1 MEENIGKRIVN
12 NLKKCGRG
20 SIFFPNSF
28 VSYGDIKSVS
38 KSLERLTNDAVI
50 IRLANGIYLYPK
62 IDKELGLGV
71 LYPSVEEVAL
81 QVAKRDKAHIAP
93 TGAYAMNLLGLST
106 QVPMNVVFLTDGSP
120 RKIKLGNNKII
131 TFKHTVPKNL
141 AFVSKTAQLAT
152 FALKEIGETNVNEE
166 HLKQLQSVFSAI
178 NEKSIEADN
187 KLMPAWIRKII
198 KDFYS
203 EGRSALIRK
212 RCRKLVLVL
221 FLSQLR

>member
-1 MEENIGKRIVN
+1 MEENIGKRIIN
-12 NLKKCGRG
+12 NIKKGGRG

-38 KSLERLTNDAVI
+38 KALERLTNDAVI

-120 RKIKLGNNKII
+120 RKIRLGNNRII

-141 AFVSKTAQLAT
+141 TFVNKTAQLAT
-152 FALKEIGETNVNEE
+152 FALKEIGKSSVNEE
-166 HLKQLQSVFSAI
+166 HQKALKQAFSTI
-178 NEKSIEADN
+178 NEKSIEADY

-212 RCRKLVLVL
+212 
-221 FLSQLR
+221 

>member
-1 MEENIGKRIVN
+1 MEENIGKRIIN
-12 NLKKCGRG
+12 NIKKGGRG

-38 KSLERLTNDAVI
+38 KALERLTNDAVI

-120 RKIKLGNNKII
+120 RKIKLGNNRII

-141 AFVSKTAQLAT
+141 AFVNKTAQLAT
-152 FALKEIGETNVNEE
+152 FALKEIGKSSVNEE
-166 HLKQLQSVFSAI
+166 HQKALKQAFSTI
-178 NEKSIEADN
+178 NEKSIEADY

-212 RCRKLVLVL
+212 
-221 FLSQLR
+221 

>member
-1 MEENIGKRIVN
+1 MQENIGKRIVN
-12 NLKKCGRG
+12 NIKKCGRG

-28 VSYGDIKSVS
+28 VAYGDIKSVS

-120 RKIKLGNNKII
+120 RKIRLGNNRII

-141 AFVSKTAQLAT
+141 AFVNKTAQLAT
-152 FALKEIGETNVNEE
+152 FALKEIGQSNVNEE
-166 HLKQLQSVFSAI
+166 HLKALKQVFASI
-178 NEKSIEADN
+178 NEKSIEADYN
-187 KLMPAWIRKII
+187 I
-198 KDFYS
+198 S
-203 EGRSALIRK
+203 
-212 RCRKLVLVL
+212 
-221 FLSQLR
+221 

>member
-1 MEENIGKRIVN
+1 MEENIGKRIIN
-12 NLKKCGRG
+12 NIKKGGRG

-120 RKIKLGNNKII
+120 RKIRLGNNRII

-141 AFVSKTAQLAT
+141 TFVNKTAQLAT
-152 FALKEIGETNVNEE
+152 FALKEIGKSSVNEE
-166 HLKQLQSVFSAI
+166 HQKALKQAFSTI
-178 NEKSIEADN
+178 NEKSIEADY

-212 RCRKLVLVL
+212 
-221 FLSQLR
+221 

>member
-1 MEENIGKRIVN
+1 MQENIGKRIVN
-12 NLKKCGRG
+12 NIKKCGRG

-120 RKIKLGNNKII
+120 RKIRLGNDKTI

-141 AFVSKTAQLAT
+141 AFVNKTAQLAT
-152 FALKEIGETNVNEE
+152 FALKEIGQGNVNEE
-166 HLKQLQSVFSAI
+166 HLKALKQVFASI
-178 NEKSIEADN
+178 NEKSIEADY

-198 KDFYS
+198 KSFY
-203 EGRSALIRK
+203 E
-212 RCRKLVLVL
+212 
-221 FLSQLR
+221 

>member
-1 MEENIGKRIVN
+1 MQENIGKRIVN
-12 NLKKCGRG
+12 NIKKCGRG

-120 RKIKLGNNKII
+120 RKIKLGNNRII

-152 FALKEIGETNVNEE
+152 FALKEIGQSNVKDE
-166 HLKQLQSVFSAI
+166 HLKVLKQVFASI
-178 NEKSIEADN
+178 NEKSIEADY

-198 KDFYS
+198 KRFY
-203 EGRSALIRK
+203 EQ
-212 RCRKLVLVL
+212 L
-221 FLSQLR
+221 F

>member
-1 MEENIGKRIVN
+1 MQENIGKQIVN
-12 NLKKCGRG
+12 NIKKCGRG

-71 LYPSVEEVAL
+71 LYPSVEEVAS

-120 RKIKLGNNKII
+120 RKIKLGNNRII

-141 AFVSKTAQLAT
+141 AFVNKTAQLAT
-152 FALKEIGETNVNEE
+152 FALKEIGQSNVNEE
-166 HLKQLQSVFSAI
+166 HVKALKQVFASI
-178 NEKSIEADN
+178 NEKSIEADY

-198 KDFYS
+198 KSFY
-203 EGRSALIRK
+203 E
-212 RCRKLVLVL
+212 
-221 FLSQLR
+221 

>member
-1 MEENIGKRIVN
+1 MQENIGKRIVN
-12 NLKKCGRG
+12 NIKKCGRG

-120 RKIKLGNNKII
+120 RKIKLGNNRII

-166 HLKQLQSVFSAI
+166 HLKQLQKVFSAI
-178 NEKSIEADN
+178 NEKSIEADY

-198 KDFYS
+198 KSFY
-203 EGRSALIRK
+203 E
-212 RCRKLVLVL
+212 
-221 FLSQLR
+221 

>member
-12 NLKKCGRG
+12 NIKKCGRG

-38 KSLERLTNDAVI
+38 KALERLTNDAVI

-120 RKIKLGNNKII
+120 RKIRLGNNRII

-141 AFVSKTAQLAT
+141 TFVNKTAQLAT
-152 FALKEIGETNVNEE
+152 FALKEIGKSSVNEE
-166 HLKQLQSVFSAI
+166 HQKALKQAFSTI
-178 NEKSIEADN
+178 NEKSIEADY

-212 RCRKLVLVL
+212 
-221 FLSQLR
+221 

>member
-12 NLKKCGRG
+12 NIKKCGRG

-120 RKIKLGNNKII
+120 RKIRLGNDKTI

-141 AFVSKTAQLAT
+141 AFVNKTAQLAT
-152 FALKEIGETNVNEE
+152 FALKEIGQGNVNEE
-166 HLKQLQSVFSAI
+166 HLKALKQVFASI
-178 NEKSIEADN
+178 NEKSIEADY

-198 KDFYS
+198 KSFY
-203 EGRSALIRK
+203 E
-212 RCRKLVLVL
+212 
-221 FLSQLR
+221 

>member
-1 MEENIGKRIVN
+1 MQENIGKRIVN
-12 NLKKCGRG
+12 NIKKCGRG

-120 RKIKLGNNKII
+120 RKIKLGNNRIL

-141 AFVSKTAQLAT
+141 AFVNKTAQLAT
-152 FALKEIGETNVNEE
+152 FALKEIGQNNVNEE
-166 HLKQLQSVFSAI
+166 HLKALKQVFASI
-178 NEKSIEADN
+178 NEKSIEADY

-198 KDFYS
+198 KSFY
-203 EGRSALIRK
+203 E
-212 RCRKLVLVL
+212 
-221 FLSQLR
+221 

>member
-12 NLKKCGRG
+12 NIKKCGRG

-152 FALKEIGETNVNEE
+152 FALKEIGQSNVKDE
-166 HLKQLQSVFSAI
+166 HLKVLKQVFASI
-178 NEKSIEADN
+178 NEKSIEADY

-198 KDFYS
+198 KSFY
-203 EGRSALIRK
+203 E
-212 RCRKLVLVL
+212 
-221 FLSQLR
+221 

>member
-38 KSLERLTNDAVI
+38 KSLERLTNAAVI

-166 HLKQLQSVFSAI
+166 HLKQLQKVFSAI
-178 NEKSIEADN
+178 NEKSIEADY

-212 RCRKLVLVL
+212 
-221 FLSQLR
+221 

>member
-1 MEENIGKRIVN
+1 MQEDIGKRIVN
-12 NLKKCGRG
+12 NIKKCGRG

-152 FALKEIGETNVNEE
+152 FALKEIGQSNVNEE
-166 HLKQLQSVFSAI
+166 HLKQLQKVFSAI
-178 NEKSIEADN
+178 NEKSIEADY

-198 KDFYS
+198 KSFY
-203 EGRSALIRK
+203 E
-212 RCRKLVLVL
+212 
-221 FLSQLR
+221 

>member
-1 MEENIGKRIVN
+1 MEENIGKRIIN
-12 NLKKCGRG
+12 NIKKGGRG

-38 KSLERLTNDAVI
+38 KALERLTNNAVI

-166 HLKQLQSVFSAI
+166 HLKQLQKVFSAI
-178 NEKSIEADN
+178 NEKSIEADY

-203 EGRSALIRK
+203 EA
-212 RCRKLVLVL
+212 VVP
-221 FLSQLR
+221 

>member
-12 NLKKCGRG
+12 NIKKCGRG

-38 KSLERLTNDAVI
+38 KALERLTNDAVI

-152 FALKEIGETNVNEE
+152 FALKEIGQSNVKDE
-166 HLKQLQSVFSAI
+166 HLKVLKQVFASI
-178 NEKSIEADN
+178 NEKSIEADY

-198 KDFYS
+198 KSFY
-203 EGRSALIRK
+203 E
-212 RCRKLVLVL
+212 
-221 FLSQLR
+221 

>member
-166 HLKQLQSVFSAI
+166 HLKQLQKVFSAI
-178 NEKSIEADN
+178 NEKSIEADY

-212 RCRKLVLVL
+212 
-221 FLSQLR
+221 

>member
-1 MEENIGKRIVN
+1 MQENIGKRIVN
-12 NLKKCGRG
+12 NIKKCGRG

-38 KSLERLTNDAVI
+38 KALERLTNDAVI

-152 FALKEIGETNVNEE
+152 FALKEIGQSNVKDE
-166 HLKQLQSVFSAI
+166 HLKVLKQVFASI
-178 NEKSIEADN
+178 NEKSIEADY

-198 KDFYS
+198 KRFY
-203 EGRSALIRK
+203 EQ
-212 RCRKLVLVL
+212 L
-221 FLSQLR
+221 F

>member
-62 IDKELGLGV
+62 IDKKLGLGV

-166 HLKQLQSVFSAI
+166 HLKQLQKVFSAI
-178 NEKSIEADN
+178 NEKSIEADY

-212 RCRKLVLVL
+212 
-221 FLSQLR
+221 

>member
-12 NLKKCGRG
+12 NIKKCGRG

-120 RKIKLGNNKII
+120 RKIRLGNNKTIS
-131 TFKHTVPKNL
+131 FKHTVPKNL
-141 AFVSKTAQLAT
+141 AFVNKTAQLAT
-152 FALKEIGETNVNEE
+152 FALKEIGQSNVNEE
-166 HLKQLQSVFSAI
+166 HLKQLQKVFSSI
-178 NEKSIEADN
+178 NEKTIETDY

-198 KDFYS
+198 KSFY
-203 EGRSALIRK
+203 E
-212 RCRKLVLVL
+212 
-221 FLSQLR
+221 

>member
-1 MEENIGKRIVN
+1 MRENIGKRIVN
-12 NLKKCGRG
+12 NIKKCGRG

-120 RKIKLGNNKII
+120 RKIKLGNNRIL

-141 AFVSKTAQLAT
+141 AFVNKTAQLAT
-152 FALKEIGETNVNEE
+152 FALKEIGQNNVNEE
-166 HLKQLQSVFSAI
+166 HLKALKQVFASI
-178 NEKSIEADN
+178 NEKSIEADY

-198 KDFYS
+198 KSFY
-203 EGRSALIRK
+203 E
-212 RCRKLVLVL
+212 
-221 FLSQLR
+221 